1 MDDSVRFFDFQKTNR
16 LVDTICSNA
25 GILKIIVQ
33 TGYSVHIK
41 RAIQQ

>member
-1 MDDSVRFFDFQKTNR
+1 MNDSVRCAGFPKTNR
-16 LVDTICSNA
+16 FVDMICSNA

-33 TGYSVHIK
+33 TGYSVHLK